1 MSDRFKTL
9 IVVTLC
15 AVLIWTYAD
24 SQSIQ
29 TRTFP
34 GVLLRVPEP
43 SSTAQGSPVMWLP
56 GLDGPRF
63 QVSLVVEGSAAA
75 LDRFRADLIEAIDL
89 TASPAFPI
97 EPGRHVVPLA
107 TVLEEHPLFREAG
120 LSVEAD
126 PPTVEVHV
134 DTIHRASLRVDAPD
148 LPGMDIETRA
158 ANAELVLPRSVWET
172 VRAGITSL
180 FVRLD
185 MARVENLDTGIQHT
199 LPSVPIQTPAL
210 LQDAP
215 FLEIEPATITLLVTI
230 RDPRAET
237 ILSTVFFYVILPDN
251 QVGRWNVE
259 VTSGGDDFL
268 RDVKVI
274 GPTDLIERINA
285 VPPQLTIRALVQLT
299 QDQLDQRVE
308 NASAVF
314 SLMDTQL
321 QFEIAGEIVE
331 SMPVDLAITP
341 VEQSAPDDESPMPLG
356 V

>member
-34 GVLLRVPEP
+34 AVMLRVPEP
-43 SSTAQGSPVMWLP
+43 PSTAQGSPVMWLP
-56 GLDGPRF
+56 GLDGPSF

-89 TASPAFPI
+89 TASPAFPV
-97 EPGRHVVPLA
+97 EPGRHVVLLA
-107 TVLEEHPLFREAG
+107 AVLEEHPLFREAG
-120 LSVEAD
+120 LSVEVD
-126 PPTVEVHV
+126 PPTVQLQL
-134 DTIHRASLRVDAPD
+134 DTIHRASLHIDAPD

-158 ANAELVLPRSVWET
+158 ANAELVLPRSIWES
-172 VRAGITSL
+172 VRADITSL
-180 FVRLD
+180 SVRLD
-185 MARVENLDTGIQHT
+185 MARVENLDTGVQHT
-199 LPSVPIQTPAL
+199 LLSVPIQTPAL

-215 FLEIEPATITLLVTI
+215 FLEIEPAAITLLVTI
-230 RDPRAET
+230 RDPRAEAT
-237 ILSTVFFYVILPDN
+237 LPTVFFYVILPDN

-259 VTSGGDDFL
+259 VSSGGDDFL

-285 VPPQLTIRALVQLT
+285 VPPQLIIRALVQLT

-308 NASAVF
+308 RGSAVF
-314 SLMDTQL
+314 SLLDTQL

-331 SMPVDLAITP
+331 SLPVDLTITP
-341 VEQSAPDDESPMPLG
+341 VEQEPPDDEDTAMPDS
-356 V
+356 